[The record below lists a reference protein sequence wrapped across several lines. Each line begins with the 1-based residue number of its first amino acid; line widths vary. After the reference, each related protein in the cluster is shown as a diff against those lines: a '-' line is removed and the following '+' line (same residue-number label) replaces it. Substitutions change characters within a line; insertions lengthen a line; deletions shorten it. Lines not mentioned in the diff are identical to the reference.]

1 MSASDPTRSP
11 LDRLSSDRLSSDR
24 PALDRPPVHEPA
36 TSFQFWGRDRGAFGR
51 PPGVRWFERL
61 RDDPRIGVAALLATA
76 LVAGVLWYRI
86 GIDAADEPV
95 GASTTSPATE
105 QVTPSTT
112 RVAARADGA
121 GGPEP
126 AGGEDGGGGGGET
139 EPAGGDVVVHVAG
152 AVVRPGIVRLHTG
165 DRVVD
170 ALEGAGGAVPGAA
183 LDQLNLA
190 AKVADGQWIGVGLP
204 GQALVAP
211 GSASAG
217 GAAPGGTAAGTD
229 GLAGTAGLVNL
240 NTATQAEVELL
251 PGIGPVLGAA
261 ILRERDERGGFRSVD
276 ELRSVRGIGEKRF
289 ADLRDLVT
297 V

>member
-1 MSASDPTRSP
+1 MSAPDPTWSP
-11 LDRLSSDRLSSDR
+11 LERLSSERLSSDR
-24 PALDRPPVHEPA
+24 PVVDRPSPHEPA
-36 TSFQFWGRDRGAFGR
+36 TSFEFWGNDRGAFGR

-61 RDDPRIGVAALLATA
+61 RDDPRMGVAALLATA

-86 GIDAADEPV
+86 GIDATDEPV
-95 GASTTSPATE
+95 GASTTPPATE

-112 RVAARADGA
+112 RLDAGA
-121 GGPEP
+121 GSSGASDRTDRE
-126 AGGEDGGGGGGET
+126 GGGSGGGGE
-139 EPAGGDVVVHVAG
+139 VVVHVAG
-152 AVVRPGIVRLHTG
+152 AVVRPGIVRLHAG

-204 GQALVAP
+204 GQPLAAP
-211 GSASAG
+211 GTIAT
-217 GAAPGGTAAGTD
+217 GGTAAGT
-229 GLAGTAGLVNL
+229 GGSAGGVGAGGGLVNL